1 MYFAPLQYQTVLNAQ
16 MTQHVLFVHLDL
28 QDLIASL
35 AQQVSLIIMEF
46 VHLVLLQL
54 TLNVKLVQHHQP
66 V

>member
-1 MYFAPLQYQTVLNAQ
+1 VHYAPLQYKTVLNAQ
-16 MTQHVLFVHLDL
+16 MKQHVLFAHLDL